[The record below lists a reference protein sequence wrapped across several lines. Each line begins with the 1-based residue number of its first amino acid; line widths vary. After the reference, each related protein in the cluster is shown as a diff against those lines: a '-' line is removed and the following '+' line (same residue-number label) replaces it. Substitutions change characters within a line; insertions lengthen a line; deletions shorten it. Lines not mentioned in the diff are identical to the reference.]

1 MSRRKGK
8 GAPRSR
14 APKVQS
20 QKRPAPTQPRK
31 PGDYVPTDVTPE
43 ELFRAIG
50 RLRREARDEIDKLI
64 RFLDDSDNHMEL
76 DEAVDDVPC
85 DDSELEAGDGDDE
98 PSLGSHV
105 LPSGAVSYSM
115 PVGRGG
121 EFDCEGDDT
130 PSGRSAEDEPSLG
143 SVEALVR
150 GGQEN
155 WAQGLAADQE
165 GDAHEDDEEG
175 HDREDD
181 PADGPLQVNEDGD
194 GDPDDE
200 PLLGWTEQIAQGQ
213 GTWGSTG
220 IEAEQ
225 GSAAAVDVIR
235 ARARQGQSDRHYNNR
250 DGMHVDAE
258 QGFGDFKRLRNL
270 SDHQKK
276 IVEPR
281 LDRDAVH
288 LT

>member
-1 MSRRKGK
+1 MPAEPQD
-8 GAPRSR
+8 APL
-14 APKVQS
+14 
-20 QKRPAPTQPRK
+20 
-31 PGDYVPTDVTPE
+31 YIPTDVTPE
-43 ELFRAIG
+43 ELFQAIG
-50 RLRREARDEIDKLI
+50 RLRKEARDEINRLI
-64 RFLDDSDNHMEL
+64 GFLDTTDDYVCREL
-76 DEAVDDVPC
+76 EDAVDDNPC
-85 DDSELEAGDGDDE
+85 DDLELE
-98 PSLGSHV
+98 PSLCGV
-105 LPSGAVSYSM
+105 T
-115 PVGRGG
+115 VGMG
-121 EFDCEGDDT
+121 DADDMEGDDT
-130 PSGRSAEDEPSLG
+130 PNGRSAEDEPSLG
-143 SVEALVR
+143 SVEAVAIS

-165 GDAHEDDEEG
+165 GDAYEDDEEG

-258 QGFGDFKRLRNL
+258 QGFGNFKRLRNL
-270 SDHQKK
+270 SDRQKK
-276 IVEPR
+276 IVAPR